1 MKLLAR
7 KESEWEYI
15 LRFDGPKATIGGI
28 KCKLES
34 SLTYSRLIPIDGNK
48 NRYFEVS
55 DQLFWIR
62 FMEPLEN
69 GELPEWLEIE
79 GNMKEVVR

>member
-1 MKLLAR
+1 MKMLAR
-7 KESEWEYI
+7 KESELEYT

-28 KCKLES
+28 KCQLES
-34 SLTYSRLIPIDGNK
+34 SLTYSRLIPISGNK
-48 NRYFEVS
+48 NRYFELS

-69 GELPEWLEIE
+69 GELPEWIEIE
-79 GNMKEVVR
+79 GNMKEGVK